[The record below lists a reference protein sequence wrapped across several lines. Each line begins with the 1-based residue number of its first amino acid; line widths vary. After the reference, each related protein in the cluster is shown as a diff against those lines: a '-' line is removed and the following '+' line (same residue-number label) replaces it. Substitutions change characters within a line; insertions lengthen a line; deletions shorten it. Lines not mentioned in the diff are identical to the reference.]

1 MKRDKAYLK
10 KVVFK
15 DMEEDDYY
23 QKTDKKSKSFKVKNN
38 QPKQSK
44 SKKGWSRDDSEWN

>member
-10 KVVFK
+10 KVVLK

-44 SKKGWSRDDSEWN
+44 IKKGWSREDSEWD

>member
-10 KVVFK
+10 KVVYK

-23 QKTDKKSKSFKVKNN
+23 QKTDKKSKSFKVKTN
-38 QPKQSK
+38 QIKQSK
-44 SKKGWSRDDSEWN
+44 KKKDWDRGDSDWV